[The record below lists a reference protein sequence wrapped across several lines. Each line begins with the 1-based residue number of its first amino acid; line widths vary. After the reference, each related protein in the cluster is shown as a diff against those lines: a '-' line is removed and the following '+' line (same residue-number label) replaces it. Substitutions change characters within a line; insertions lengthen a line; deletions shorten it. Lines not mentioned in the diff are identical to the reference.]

1 MGTAYGKFK
10 YNIGDKIDTFERNLV
25 IIDRKYVDNVRF
37 KDGKR
42 YNEHRKYYKY
52 KCLNCN
58 NEDWVIEYTLNDS
71 QHCGCNACCY
81 PPKKLVQGINDI
93 ATTNPWMIK
102 YFDNPDDANKYFK
115 FSKEKKNMRCPDCG
129 RIHKNIRIYDVYR
142 NKGLS
147 CPCGDGW
154 SYPNKFMYSL
164 LEQLGVDF
172 EAEKIFDWS
181 DNRKYDDYIK
191 YNGLKII
198 TEQHGLQHYEGCIN
212 PNSRTLEE
220 EKENDE
226 YKRQLA
232 IKNGIDKYFVI
243 NSSISS
249 LEHMKNS
256 ILKSGLLSLFNKSV
270 GDINWELCDEF
281 ATSNLAKRICDFKE
295 NNSNITIKEISKL
308 FHISYNTAL
317 DYIKKGSK
325 FGWCSYQMFDDLKM
339 LREQNKTV
347 SCEIPIHCI
356 STNKYYRSANLFASE
371 YEKEYGKHLQ
381 ARNIRSVCQGKRNH
395 VNNLKFEYITQEEF
409 NNIKL
414 ETPELVVGDFFK
426 LKKIA

>member
-58 NEDWVIEYTLNDS
+58 NEDWAIEYTLNDS

-142 NKGLS
+142 NRGLS

-181 DNRKYDDYIK
+181 DNRKYDDYIE

-198 TEQHGLQHYEGCIN
+198 TEQHGLQHYEGRIN

-220 EKENDE
+220 EKENDK
-226 YKRQLA
+226 YKYQLA

-243 NSSISS
+243 DSSISS

-256 ILKSGLLSLFNKSV
+256 ILKSDFLLLFDKTID
-270 GDINWELCDEF
+270 DINWDICDEF
-281 ATSNLAKRICDFKE
+281 ATSNLAKKICIYKQT
-295 NNSNITIKEISKL
+295 NPNITISEISKL
-308 FHISYNTAL
+308 FHISYKTTL
-317 DYIKKGSK
+317 DYIKKGTK

-339 LREQNKTV
+339 LREHNKTI
-347 SCEIPIHCI
+347 SCEIPIYCT
-356 STNKYYRSANLFASE
+356 STNKYYRSANLFVSK
-371 YEKEYGKHLQ
+371 YEEEYGKHLQ

-414 ETPELVVGDFFK
+414 KTPDLVIGDFFK
-426 LKKIA
+426 LKETA

>member
-1 MGTAYGKFK
+1 MAKSSNGKYK
-10 YNIGDKIDTFERNLV
+10 IGDIITTFGRNLKIINKEYREV
-25 IIDRKYVDNVRF
+25 IARKNGKIYKNHRWFYEYMCMNCGNTDWIVEYALDN
-37 KDGKR
+37 
-42 YNEHRKYYKY
+42 N
-52 KCLNCN
+52 
-58 NEDWVIEYTLNDS
+58 
-71 QHCGCNACCY
+71 QHCGCNVCCY
-81 PPKKLVQGINDI
+81 PPRKIVKGINDI
-93 ATTNPWMIK
+93 TTTDPWMIK
-102 YFDNPDDANKYFK
+102 YFANPNEASKYSKFTNSKADMICPYCGKFHPNKK
-115 FSKEKKNMRCPDCG
+115 IG
-129 RIHKNIRIYDVYR
+129 NIYNNR
-142 NKGLS
+142 GLS

-164 LEQLGVDF
+164 LEQVGVDF
-172 EAEKIFDWS
+172 ETEKIFDWS

-226 YKRQLA
+226 YKHQLA

-347 SCEIPIHCI
+347 SCEIPIHCT
-356 STNKYYRSANLFASE
+356 STNKYYRSANLFVSE

>member
-164 LEQLGVDF
+164 LEQAGVDF
-172 EAEKIFDWS
+172 ETEKIFDWS
-181 DNRKYDDYIK
+181 DNRKYDDYIE

-198 TEQHGLQHYEGCIN
+198 TEQHGLQHYEGRIN

-220 EKENDE
+220 EKENDK
-226 YKRQLA
+226 YKYQLA

-243 NSSISS
+243 DSSISS
-249 LEHMKNS
+249 LEYMKDS
-256 ILKSGLLSLFNKSV
+256 IVKSGFLSLFDKAV
-270 GDINWELCDEF
+270 DDINWYICDEF
-281 ATSNLAKRICDFKE
+281 ATSNLAKKICVYKD
-295 NNSNITIKEISKL
+295 NNPNITIKEISKL
-308 FHISYNTAL
+308 FHIAYNTAL
-317 DYIKKGSK
+317 GYIKKGSK

-339 LREQNKTV
+339 LREQNKTI
-347 SCEIPIHCI
+347 SCEIPIHCT
-356 STNKYYRSANLFASE
+356 STNKYYRSANIFVSK
-371 YEKEYGKHLQ
+371 YEEEYGKHLQ

-414 ETPELVVGDFFK
+414 KTPDLVVGDFFK
-426 LKKIA
+426 LKEIA